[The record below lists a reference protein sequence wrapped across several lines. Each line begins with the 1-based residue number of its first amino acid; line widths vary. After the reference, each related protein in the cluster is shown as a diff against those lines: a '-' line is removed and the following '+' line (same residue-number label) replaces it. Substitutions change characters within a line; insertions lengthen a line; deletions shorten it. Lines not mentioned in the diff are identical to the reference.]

1 MTQKPLPNDN
11 ILYLTTRKEWRS
23 WLRTHFKTET
33 VVWLAYFKKE
43 TGKPRI
49 QYNDA
54 VEEALCFGWIDSTVR
69 KVNDE
74 CFAQKFSK
82 RNPTSK
88 YSQANKVRLRSL
100 AKRKKIH
107 KEILERLGAILEEK
121 YVIPKDILLYIKANK
136 IAWKNFQK
144 LPPQYKAIRIAFIDG
159 ARKRPEEFAKRLRYF
174 IKMTEDNKT
183 IGFGG
188 IEKHY

>member
-1 MTQKPLPNDN
+1 MTQKSLPEDSR
-11 ILYLTTRKEWRS
+11 LYLTTRKEWRS
-23 WLRTHFKTET
+23 WLQKHFKTET

-49 QYNDA
+49 QYNEA

-74 CFAQKFSK
+74 CFAQRFSK
-82 RNPTSK
+82 RNPKSK

-100 AKRKKIH
+100 ARRKKIH
-107 KEILERLGAILEEK
+107 KEVLQSLSAILEEK
-121 YVIPKDILLYIKANK
+121 YAFPKDILLSIKTNK
-136 IAWKNFQK
+136 TAWKNFQK
-144 LPPQYKAIRIAFIDG
+144 FSPQYKEIRIAFIDG
-159 ARKRPEEFAKRLRYF
+159 ARKRPEEFTKRLRYF
-174 IKMTEDNKT
+174 VKMTEGNKT